1 MGLKIPNGIKKED
14 ALFVAHPASRRPNP
28 WNLEAVRWPLYGPS
42 RWFFALEPS
51 YGCMGRWQSGLSW
64 KSTSISLFMVDAAKI
79 SAGGGRILSLN
90 WTHRC
95 QFRLNADT
103 FKRSLGP
110 IARLSACM
118 GALEIAWWYRDRI
131 GITWSGLTCN
141 LKTNQAG
148 NGAASSFT
156 CRSAPIRPMYTNSRR
171 GPCSSP
177 PVLYIFRLLMSIIGL
192 LWRMIVITLIRAIF
206 YRALSQIARGQPCRP
221 RIMIEGMS
229 TQPRALSTL

>member
-1 MGLKIPNGIKKED
+1 M
-14 ALFVAHPASRRPNP
+14 
-28 WNLEAVRWPLYGPS
+28 AVRCTPERQKHVSATVSLRARPRKIIFRTTHTTRTITNAS
-42 RWFFALEPS
+42 
-51 YGCMGRWQSGLSW
+51 SW
-64 KSTSISLFMVDAAKI
+64 RHFQEIPRS
-79 SAGGGRILSLN
+79 
-90 WTHRC
+90 C
-95 QFRLNADT
+95 RL
-103 FKRSLGP
+103 P
-110 IARLSACM
+110 ACV